1 MGIRCPPHRR
11 LSDWPG
17 WSQSAALDTPGN
29 SPGDSLGDSLG
40 DLPGDLQGR
49 VAQQLA
55 TGNVKFV
62 LQTEQIRN
70 DRLQV
75 AGTQQC
81 WANKM
86 LDRPTDG
93 YSVGQ
98 NLLF

>member
-29 SPGDSLGDSLG
+29 SPGDSPGDSLG

-75 AGTQQC
+75 LEL
-81 WANKM
+81 N
-86 LDRPTDG
+86 
-93 YSVGQ
+93 SVGPTKC
-98 NLLF
+98 